1 MRNQFVVEVDL
12 LMEEVGRKES
22 PWIGVG
28 SLFAGRIVAAGRW
41 VGSLWVEVVGRRVVV
56 VVGRMVVVVGV
67 GRVVVAWGGSLLGRY
82 GE

>member
-1 MRNQFVVEVDL
+1 VRNQFVGGVDL
-12 LMEEVGRKES
+12 LMKEVGRKES

-28 SLFAGRIVAAGRW
+28 SLFAGRIVVVGRW

-67 GRVVVAWGGSLLGRY
+67 GRVVVVWEGSLLDRY